1 VQIDQSIIFIFILI
15 FIALTLAL
23 VALLLAFVK
32 LSKSYMDT
40 KEGKDKY
47 PDPKIL
53 LLRAHVKSQKI
64 TEEAVDKAAQ
74 IVSSAETL
82 KAGKVDNIEKEI
94 EKADATY
101 LKIYQESI
109 AKIQDESLKG
119 LQNLPEYIKALLSRE
134 ALGIKDE
141 LSTQIKKAQEDAKQM
156 VLEAYKKAD
165 QEVASYRKM
174 RLDALDN
181 TIVNIVQAVSRKV
194 LTKEID
200 PNEHEK
206 LVLKALEEAKKQNVF
221 APSDIQDEEV
231 TNPASVKK

>member
-1 VQIDQSIIFIFILI
+1 MQIDQSIVLIFILI
-15 FIALTLAL
+15 FTALTLAL
-23 VALLLAFVK
+23 IALLLAFVK
-32 LSKSYMDT
+32 VSKNYMDT

-64 TEEAVDKAAQ
+64 IEEAVDKASQ
-74 IVSSAETL
+74 IVSSSEAL
-82 KAGKVDNIEKEI
+82 KTSKVDNIEKEI
-94 EKADATY
+94 EKADAAY

-109 AKIQDESLKG
+109 AKIQNESLKG
-119 LQNLPEYIKALLSRE
+119 LQNLPDYIKALLSKE

-141 LSTQIKKAQEDAKQM
+141 LSTEIKKAQEDAKQL

-194 LTKEID
+194 LTREID
-200 PNEHEK
+200 ANEHEK
-206 LVLKALEEAKKQNVF
+206 LVMKALEEAKKQNVF
-221 APSDIQDEEV
+221 ASSDIQDEGDSEV
-231 TNPASVKK
+231 ASNK